1 MEVKIGS
8 PATIT
13 CTITNIAS
21 PNGVTVVWKDG
32 DQTVTEN
39 VDTSSVSG
47 KQQVSKLTV
56 QSPQTDKLYT
66 CVVSSTEYPESEPFA
81 KNVNLKVLG

>member
-1 MEVKIGS
+1 MKIGT

-21 PNGVTVVWKDG
+21 PNGVRVTWKDG
-32 DQTVTEN
+32 EQTITDN

-56 QSPQTDKLYT
+56 QSPQTDKSYT